1 MTVTVKSHAA
11 RTHARQRFDE
21 RKYGRLLA
29 RTAPAVIRNEAECE
43 RVEEEI
49 TKLLRKGDNLTPE
62 EDRLLDLLSALV
74 ERYEDETED
83 FPSSP
88 PNRILQFLMKQN
100 DLRQADLAPIFGSSG
115 RVSEVVNGKRGI
127 SKAQAKALGRFFK
140 VSPELFI

>member
-1 MTVTVKSHAA
+1 MTVTVKSHAP
-11 RTHARQRFDE
+11 RTRARQRFDE

-29 RTAPAVIRNEAECE
+29 RTVPAVIRNEAECE

-62 EDRLLDLLSALV
+62 EDRLLELLSALV

-83 FPSSP
+83 FPPSP

-127 SKAQAKALGRFFK
+127 SKAQAKALGQVFK

>member
-1 MTVTVKSHAA
+1 MTVTVKSHAP
-11 RTHARQRFDE
+11 RTRARQRFDE

-29 RTAPAVIRNEAECE
+29 RTVPAVIRNKAECE

-62 EDRLLDLLSALV
+62 EDRLLELLSALV

-83 FPSSP
+83 FPPSP

-115 RVSEVVNGKRGI
+115 RVSEVVNGKRGT
-127 SKAQAKALGRFFK
+127 SKAQAKTLGEFFK

>member
-1 MTVTVKSHAA
+1 MPSPTILS
-11 RTHARQRFDE
+11 
-21 RKYGRLLA
+21 
-29 RTAPAVIRNEAECE
+29 NEAECE

-74 ERYEDETED
+74 ERYEGETEE

-100 DLRQADLAPIFGSSG
+100 GLRQADLAPIFGSGG
-115 RVSEVVNGKRGI
+115 RVSEVVNGKSGI
-127 SKAQAKALGRFFK
+127 IKAQANSTLSIC
-140 VSPELFI
+140 SPLPAA